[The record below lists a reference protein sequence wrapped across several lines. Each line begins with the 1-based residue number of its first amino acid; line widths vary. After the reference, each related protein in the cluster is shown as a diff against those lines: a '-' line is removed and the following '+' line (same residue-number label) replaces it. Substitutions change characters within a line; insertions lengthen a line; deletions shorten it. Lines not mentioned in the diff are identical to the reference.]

1 MRLWELNQEL
11 EQLEQRI
18 HTSLEYASGLNNEED
33 ITNAQ
38 LEAED
43 LYRAWVDLAD
53 LQNEKI
59 LDTAEYIKYLDAITA
74 ARKEEAERIRLLAKE
89 SERRAE
95 RLRNYLHFVVSR
107 SGKTK
112 IEGDK
117 CKISLRAKPPELI
130 INCPAEEL
138 PEAFK
143 RVKVEPDKQAIR
155 KALSKQDLPF
165 ASLVDN
171 QQTSI
176 VIK

>member
-18 HTSLEYASGLNNEED
+18 HSSIEYAASLNNEED
-33 ITNAQ
+33 IANAQ

-43 LYRAWVDLAD
+43 LYGAWVDLAD

-59 LDTAEYIKYLDAITA
+59 LDTANYIKYLDAITA

-89 SERRAE
+89 SEGRAE
-95 RLRNYLHFVVSR
+95 RLRKYLNFALSQ

-117 CKISLRAKPPELI
+117 CKVSLRAKPPELV
-130 INCPAEEL
+130 INCLAEEL

-143 RVKVEPDKQAIR
+143 RVKIEPDKQAIR

-171 QQTSI
+171 KQTSI